1 MLQDLCELIRM
12 KLYASFLYQILHKWG
27 FIQNSAYKNGLTGT
41 CTRTVAR
48 CGTLSYNMFGGC

>member
-27 FIQNSAYKNGLTGT
+27 FTKFCLQKWLDGHLHMHSCQVWNPL
-41 CTRTVAR
+41 V
-48 CGTLSYNMFGGC
+48 